1 VLAVANPVGSKN
13 ALINVLPRAL
23 RERVIRACEPC
34 ELVFD
39 EVLCDAEQPYRHAY
53 FPDSG
58 LISLLSTL
66 RGHNPLEMSLIG
78 HEGMLGVSMILGVN
92 MAPMRAVV
100 QGPGAA
106 LRMPSAKLRSLLR
119 NSPVLQKVLNRYLYL
134 RLVELSLTG
143 ACTRFHHIEQRLA
156 RWLLLTH
163 DRTKGDSFRL
173 THEYLAD
180 MLGVRRSGVTVA
192 AGELQARELISYS
205 RGEITILDRAGL
217 EAASCGCY
225 AAMNQRQDQMLGA
238 PSHRE

>member
-1 VLAVANPVGSKN
+1 MAVADSRRSNN
-13 ALINVLPRAL
+13 ALINVLPRTL
-23 RERVIRACEPC
+23 RDGVLKACEPF
-34 ELVFD
+34 ELIFG
-39 EVLCDAEQPYRHAY
+39 EILCDAERPYRHAY

-66 RGHNPLEMSLIG
+66 RGHNPLEMALIG
-78 HEGMLGVSMILGVN
+78 REGMLGESLVLGVRT
-92 MAPMRAVV
+92 APMRAVV

-106 LRMPSAKLRSLLR
+106 LRMPAAKLKNMLHT
-119 NSPVLQKVLNRYLYL
+119 SPALQKVLNRYLYL

-163 DRTKGDSFRL
+163 DRTQGDQFRL

-180 MLGVRRSGVTVA
+180 MLGVRRSGITVA
-192 AGELQARELISYS
+192 AGELQTRELISYS
-205 RGEITILDRAGL
+205 RGEIRILDRAGL

-225 AAMNQRQDQMLGA
+225 AAMKHREVQLLGGS
-238 PSHRE
+238 SHRD

>member
-1 VLAVANPVGSKN
+1 MAVADSTRSNN
-13 ALINVLPRAL
+13 ALINVLPRTL
-23 RERVIRACEPC
+23 RDRVLKVCEPF
-34 ELVFD
+34 ELVFG
-39 EVLCDAEQPYRHAY
+39 ETLGDAEQRYRHAY
-53 FPDSG
+53 FPSSG

-66 RGHNPLEMSLIG
+66 RGHNPLEMGLIG
-78 HEGMLGVSMILGVN
+78 REGMLGESLVLGVN
-92 MAPMRAVV
+92 TAPMRAVV

-106 LRMPSAKLRSLLR
+106 LRIPAPTLRKLLR
-119 NSPVLQKVLNRYLYL
+119 NNPALQKVLNRYLYL
-134 RLVELSLTG
+134 RLVELSLGG

-163 DRTKGDSFRL
+163 DRTQGDHFRL

-225 AAMNQRQDQMLGA
+225 AAMKRREIQLLGA
-238 PSHRE
+238 PSNGE